1 MMEPLEPKPATRGR
15 DLDHVAG
22 IYDFV
27 HERLSLGKERLFRE
41 KTMDYMDVSPA
52 DRVLDVGCGTGS
64 LTLLVARR
72 LRPPGEAVGIDAAPR
87 MIRIAR
93 EKAQLSGLPAS
104 FRVMVA
110 EELDFPDACFDV
122 VVNSMF
128 AHHVDRELKQRSFR
142 EMYRVLRPGG
152 TLVTADIDRPT
163 TPMGWLAGW
172 GGRWLLLQPEL
183 EDNLRGLL
191 PDLMQEAGFTD
202 LQRRDH
208 LFGLASFFTARRPG
222 ERP

>member
-1 MMEPLEPKPATRGR
+1 MERLEPKPATRGR

-22 IYDFV
+22 AYDFV
-27 HERLSLGKERLFRE
+27 HERLSLGKERQFRE
-41 KTMDYMDVSPA
+41 KTLDYMAFNPT

-64 LTLLVARR
+64 LTMLVARR
-72 LRPPGEAVGIDAAPR
+72 LQPPGEAVGIDAAPR

-93 EKAQLSGLPAS
+93 GKAVREGVPAT

-110 EELDFPDACFDV
+110 EELDFPDAHFDV

-128 AHHVDRELKQRSFR
+128 SHHVDRELKQRAFAG
-142 EMYRVLRPGG
+142 MFRVLRPGG

-163 TPMGWLAGW
+163 TLMGWLAGW

-183 EDNLRGLL
+183 EDNLRGRL
-191 PDLMQEAGFTD
+191 PTLMAEAGFSD
-202 LQRRDH
+202 LQLRDH
-208 LFGLASFFTARRPG
+208 LFGLVSFYTAQRPG
-222 ERP
+222 ETP

>member
-1 MMEPLEPKPATRGR
+1 MEPLELKPATRGR

-22 IYDFV
+22 VYDFV
-27 HERLSLGKERLFRE
+27 HERLSLGKERQFRE
-41 KTMDYMDVSPA
+41 KTMDYMDVAPA

-64 LTLLVARR
+64 LTVLVARR
-72 LRPPGEAVGIDAAPR
+72 LQPPGEAVGIDAAPR

-93 EKAQLSGLPAS
+93 EKAVREGVPAS

-110 EELDFPDACFDV
+110 ERLDFPDGHFDV

-128 AHHVDRELKQRSFR
+128 CHHVDRELKQRAFA
-142 EMYRVLRPGG
+142 EMFRVLRPGG

-163 TPMGWLAGW
+163 TAMGWLTGW

-183 EDNLRGLL
+183 EDNLRGML
-191 PDLMQEAGFTD
+191 PALMAEAGFRS
-202 LQRRDH
+202 LEQRDH
-208 LFGLASFFTARRPG
+208 LFGLVSFFTAKRPG
-222 ERP
+222 GRP